1 MNRPS
6 YNPTGVCK
14 NPIPV
19 RLMDEER
26 RQADEIASQAG
37 VSRGKV
43 LREAIVAGLPA
54 VREMLLGAPAATR
67 TAELA
72 DGQAPASPA
81 TLSSL
86 AA

>member
-54 VREMLLGAPAATR
+54 VRQMLLGAPAATPA
-67 TAELA
+67 AELP
-72 DGQAPASPA
+72 D
-81 TLSSL
+81 TSL